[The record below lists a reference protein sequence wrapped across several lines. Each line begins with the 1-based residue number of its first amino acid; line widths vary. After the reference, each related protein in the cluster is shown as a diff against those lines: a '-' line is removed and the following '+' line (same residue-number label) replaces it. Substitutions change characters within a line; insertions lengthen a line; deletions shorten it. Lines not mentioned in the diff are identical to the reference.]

1 MTPTMLPLPAFE
13 QTFTELPDIMFAKVA
28 PTPVTK
34 PEAML
39 LNDNLAQELGLDPDW
54 LSSPE
59 ALQILSGNQA
69 VPDTIAMAYAGHQF
83 GHLSPRLGD
92 GRAHLLGELVTPT
105 GQRVDIQLKGSGVT
119 PYSRRGDGRAPL
131 GPVLREYLVSEFM
144 HAVGVPTSRS
154 LAAISSGES
163 VWRQGTEPG
172 AILTRVAASHI
183 RVGSFEYAASQG
195 VEFVK
200 ALADYTL
207 GRHFA
212 EVKSSEEPYLTLLQ
226 CAVAKQTQLI
236 AQWMSFGFI
245 HGVMNT
251 DNMLVSG
258 ETVDYGPCAFMDTYV
273 PSQVYSYIDRQGRY
287 RYDHQP
293 GIGQWNLVRLAQALV
308 SVMTV
313 DQDSDAVVTRA
324 QAAINGYEQQYKQAY
339 AQHMA
344 AKLGLLGDAAA
355 LVDELL
361 AILEKDK
368 LDYTLTFRYLMTLL
382 APTSTAYGMPEQA
395 YIASPALQKWQLN
408 WLQRVEQE
416 TGPEQALAI
425 MAQHNPIFIPRNHLL
440 DAALKAAYQDDLTQI
455 NDLLE
460 VISEPFT
467 YRPEWQHLA
476 LAPKPEE
483 KIVSTFC
490 GT

>member
-1 MTPTMLPLPAFE
+1 MLPLPAFE

-39 LNDNLAQELGLDPDW
+39 LNDTLAQELGLDPDW

-69 VPDTIAMAYAGHQF
+69 LPDTIAMAYAGHQF

-207 GRHFA
+207 GRHFP
-212 EVKSSEEPYLTLLQ
+212 EVENSEEPYLSLLQ
-226 CAVAKQTQLI
+226 CAVAKQTELI
-236 AQWMSFGFI
+236 A
-245 HGVMNT
+245 
-251 DNMLVSG
+251 
-258 ETVDYGPCAFMDTYV
+258 
-273 PSQVYSYIDRQGRY
+273 
-287 RYDHQP
+287 
-293 GIGQWNLVRLAQALV
+293 
-308 SVMTV
+308 
-313 DQDSDAVVTRA
+313 
-324 QAAINGYEQQYKQAY
+324 
-339 AQHMA
+339 
-344 AKLGLLGDAAA
+344 
-355 LVDELL
+355 
-361 AILEKDK
+361 
-368 LDYTLTFRYLMTLL
+368 
-382 APTSTAYGMPEQA
+382 
-395 YIASPALQKWQLN
+395 
-408 WLQRVEQE
+408 
-416 TGPEQALAI
+416 
-425 MAQHNPIFIPRNHLL
+425 
-440 DAALKAAYQDDLTQI
+440 
-455 NDLLE
+455 
-460 VISEPFT
+460 
-467 YRPEWQHLA
+467 
-476 LAPKPEE
+476 
-483 KIVSTFC
+483 
-490 GT
+490 